1 MRTRTLLLSL
11 LVCLYLAWQVESAEI
26 LRYVDTGAVAGGNG
40 TTAGTADDGNQAYQ
54 TLAQWEAA
62 TEQDLTDAG
71 GDFATVHCNR
81 TNGGGVNP
89 NCAINGFTTS
99 EACYIAIYG
108 DDFPT
113 DGIFDNTKFYSDG
126 GNAKACV
133 SVYDDFVKFINLQF
147 QPTAN
152 DVGSTYGITVSLQ
165 SAGSVI
171 TIDSC
176 IIKGVCSGEG
186 SSYGVFVNDAD
197 STVNVYNTIVYGFIS
212 SDYPADAGFLAIRG
226 DAGITNVY
234 NCTVHGNNY
243 GIYRVGGTLTVK
255 NCAVFNN
262 TNDFNGTIT
271 IDYCASDDGDGTN
284 AQDFTAEATD
294 WNKVFE
300 NYAIGDFRLK
310 DYTTSPCCVGVGT
323 DNPGAGLYSDDIAG
337 TARTSTWDIGAFEYT
352 VGAPPA
358 AGGQV
363 IMIKEF

>member
-26 LRYVDTGAVAGGNG
+26 LRYVDTGAAAGGDG

-62 TEQDLTDAG
+62 TAQDLTDAG

-226 DAGITNVY
+226 NAGITNVY
-234 NCTVHGNNY
+234 NCTVYGNNY
-243 GIYRVGGTLTVK
+243 GIFRVGGTLTVK
-255 NCAVFNN
+255 NCAAFNN

-284 AQDFTAEATD
+284 HVHLNENASGEWTAAFTSYST
-294 WNKVFE
+294 
-300 NYAIGDFRLK
+300 GDFSVK
-310 DYTTSPCCVGVGT
+310 DADSLLYDVGT
-323 DNPGAGLYSDDIAG
+323 PDLFTEDDDIIG
-337 TARTSTWDIGAFEYT
+337 TARPQGAAWDIGAFEY
-352 VGAPPA
+352 VSAPPS